1 MGKRDVERGREREKN
16 IYSIRRGSQLRRVA
30 EKPIRIPRAG
40 HDGLPELWETI
51 CQAQYRPSPSSSNPL
66 GTERFGSCP
75 ALPCSLSLFLSL
87 LATRPLHYTTH
98 AFQPSFDPPFSHSLA
113 LSLSSFAVAPSS
125 TPHWPRIRDHFA
137 NGMVF
142 SSTID
147 PVCVCIRK
155 EHGM

>member
-75 ALPCSLSLFLSL
+75 ALPCSLSLS
-87 LATRPLHYTTH
+87 
-98 AFQPSFDPPFSHSLA
+98 FSHSSRRGLCTTQHTLSNLPSTPLFPI
-113 LSLSSFAVAPSS
+113 LSLSLSLFVRSRTLFHSPLAENP
-125 TPHWPRIRDHFA
+125 
-137 NGMVF
+137 
-142 SSTID
+142 
-147 PVCVCIRK
+147 
-155 EHGM
+155 

>member
-113 LSLSSFAVAPSS
+113 LSLSLRSQSHPLSLPTGRESVTISQMARSS
-125 TPHWPRIRDHFA
+125 PP
-137 NGMVF
+137 
-142 SSTID
+142 
-147 PVCVCIRK
+147 P
-155 EHGM
+155 